1 MLILLSA
8 ALAGGPWSGQV
19 GVSTSFVAGP
29 VNPGVSGETLDG
41 TYEVPATFN
50 PSLEFTLRLAVQR
63 RWAKAGTLSLRWG
76 LSREQG
82 LVDTADDGFR
92 PGTGGTS
99 SATVVDTSL
108 PVLAWASHDLLPKVA
123 TELSVSARYALP
135 LSREALICNPS
146 AGGLGATVGVGGRLG
161 KSVASLAFSAAG
173 DRALFVYGA
182 APRGRCGVGEAWTDT
197 LSGPVQAD
205 AGPGFSGL
213 PNVAWTFEQSLTL
226 TGWHAMF
233 AGLPGVTKRASWS
246 RAVTSASVGLRERLD
261 RADGPT
267 RVESL
272 AGDVVIARAEVPV
285 VLAVPWAVSG
295 GYRFPVSAG
304 GEVRADLALTMTL
317 SNQLPTL
324 LFDPAARLRA
334 LPSTTS
340 ATLSL
345 ASTF

>member
-1 MLILLSA
+1 
-8 ALAGGPWSGQV
+8 
-19 GVSTSFVAGP
+19 VSTSFVAGP

-50 PSLEFTLRLAVQR
+50 PSLTFALRLGVQR
-63 RWAKAGTLSLRWG
+63 RWAKAGTLSLSWG
-76 LSREQG
+76 LSRDQG

-108 PVLAWASHDLLPKVA
+108 PVLAWTHFDLLPKEA
-123 TELSVSARYALP
+123 ADLSVSARYALP
-135 LSREALICNPS
+135 LSRDALVCNPS

-161 KSVASLAFSAAG
+161 KSVASLGFSAGA

-197 LSGPVQAD
+197 LAGPVLAE
-205 AGPGFSGL
+205 AGPGFSHL
-213 PNVAWTFEQSLTL
+213 PNVAWTFEQTL
-226 TGWHAMF
+226 TVAGWHAMF
-233 AGLPGVTKRASWS
+233 GGLPGVTKRASWS
-246 RAVTSASVGLRERLD
+246 RAVTSASVGLRQRLD

-272 AGDVVIARAEVPV
+272 AGDVEIGRAAAPA
-285 VLAVPWAVSG
+285 VLAVPWSVSG
-295 GYRFPVSAG
+295 GYRFPVAAG
-304 GEVRADLALTMTL
+304 GEIRADLALTVTL

-345 ASTF
+345 ASIF

>member
-50 PSLEFTLRLAVQR
+50 PSLTFALRLGVQR
-63 RWAKAGTLSLRWG
+63 RWAKAGTLSLSWG
-76 LSREQG
+76 LSRDQG

-108 PVLAWASHDLLPKVA
+108 PVLAWTHFDLLPKEA
-123 TELSVSARYALP
+123 ADLSVSARYALP
-135 LSREALICNPS
+135 LSRDALVCNPS
-146 AGGLGATVGVGGRLG
+146 AGGLGATVGIGGRLG
-161 KSVASLAFSAAG
+161 KSVASLGFSAGA

-197 LSGPVQAD
+197 LAGPVLAE
-205 AGPGFSGL
+205 AGPGFSHL
-213 PNVAWTFEQSLTL
+213 PNVAWTFEQTL
-226 TGWHAMF
+226 TVAGWHAMF
-233 AGLPGVTKRASWS
+233 GGLPGVTKRASWS
-246 RAVTSASVGLRERLD
+246 RAVTSASVGLRQRLD

-272 AGDVVIARAEVPV
+272 AGDVEIGRAEVPA
-285 VLAVPWAVSG
+285 VLAVPWSVSG
-295 GYRFPVSAG
+295 GYQFPVAAG
-304 GEVRADLALTMTL
+304 GKVRTDLALTVTL

-345 ASTF
+345 ASIF